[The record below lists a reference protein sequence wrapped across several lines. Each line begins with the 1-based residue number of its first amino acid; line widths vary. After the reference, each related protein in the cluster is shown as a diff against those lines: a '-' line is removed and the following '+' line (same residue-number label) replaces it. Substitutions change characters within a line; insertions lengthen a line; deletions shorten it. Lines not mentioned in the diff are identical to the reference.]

1 MGPQQR
7 AHEGYNLT
15 RFAADLY
22 ICGTATSS
30 RGGNSGKGEA
40 RGIWLAFRGCPGDV
54 EQLADL
60 GIVLVW
66 RARSS
71 GEVIRE
77 CDARLARS
85 GIRAS
90 GKLDLW
96 ARCRWVR
103 GQVWCGVRWEWG
115 WVVLDFKVFC

>member
-7 AHEGYNLT
+7 AHEGCNLT

-90 GKLDLW
+90 GKLDL
-96 ARCRWVR
+96 
-103 GQVWCGVRWEWG
+103 
-115 WVVLDFKVFC
+115 